1 MARTPASIGHHPIHP
16 MLVPLPIGLWIF
28 SLIADI
34 TFVRGWGGPAW
45 HDMAFYTM
53 FGGVIGALL
62 AALPGFVDYVAV
74 LRRSRHSS
82 TPKVATVHMGLNLT
96 IVVLYVVNLY
106 LRTSM
111 PPTARVPLWLSVV
124 AIALLG
130 VSGWLGGSLAYV
142 HRVGVAEPEAE
153 APMSIAVEVGTPAAP
168 RRHTGR

>member
-1 MARTPASIGHHPIHP
+1 

-28 SLIADI
+28 SLVSDI
-34 TFVRGWGGPAW
+34 VFLRGWGGGVW

-74 LRRSRHSS
+74 LRRSRFAS

-96 IVVLYVVNLY
+96 IVVLYAVNLY

-111 PPTARVPLWLSVV
+111 PATARVPVWLSAV
-124 AIALLG
+124 AIALLV

-142 HRVGVAEPEAE
+142 HRVGVAEPGAE
-153 APMSIAVEVGTPAAP
+153 APMSIAVEVGTSETP
-168 RRHTGR
+168 RRQTGR